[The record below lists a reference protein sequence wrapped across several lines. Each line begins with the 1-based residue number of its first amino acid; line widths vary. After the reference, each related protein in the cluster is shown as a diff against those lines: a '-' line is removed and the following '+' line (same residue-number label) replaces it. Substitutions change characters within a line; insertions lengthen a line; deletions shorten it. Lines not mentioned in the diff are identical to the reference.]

1 MTDTKLNILTAALR
15 LFARDGYE
23 AVSVSQIAGVL
34 GMTKGALYKHYKSK
48 RDIFD
53 HIFSYICQ
61 LDVERS
67 RQAGVPEAEFS
78 EAPQAFP
85 YTSAESLN
93 DYMGAQ
99 FSYWTEN
106 EIACNFRRM
115 VTLEQYRSPDMM
127 AFYQKVMAGGPLA
140 FIEDIFRETMKQGIW
155 IEADPK
161 QLAVEYYA
169 PFYLFLSLSDA
180 AQTAGEKAEISAS
193 YQKHLMLFTEKY
205 QKHTE

>member
-1 MTDTKLNILTAALR
+1 
-15 LFARDGYE
+15 
-23 AVSVSQIAGVL
+23 
-34 GMTKGALYKHYKSK
+34 
-48 RDIFD
+48 
-53 HIFSYICQ
+53 
-61 LDVERS
+61 
-67 RQAGVPEAEFS
+67 
-78 EAPQAFP
+78 
-85 YTSAESLN
+85 
-93 DYMGAQ
+93 MGAQ